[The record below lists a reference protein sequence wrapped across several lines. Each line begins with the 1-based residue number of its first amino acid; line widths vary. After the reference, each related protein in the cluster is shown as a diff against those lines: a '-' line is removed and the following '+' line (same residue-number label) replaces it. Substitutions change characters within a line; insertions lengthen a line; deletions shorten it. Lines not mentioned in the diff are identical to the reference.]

1 MVWLSSFLQLGSRKD
16 EVARLWEKMGGHT
29 AAIGKN
35 EPNASA
41 RHHVAIRH
49 RHDAGARCG

>member
-16 EVARLWEKMGGHT
+16 EVTRLWEKMGGRT

-41 RHHVAIRH
+41 MHHVAIRH